1 MPYRPL
7 ADESGQIHVCAHRGH
22 SVGAPENTLPALVA
36 AAERGATVCEIDV
49 VLTRDEEI
57 VLMHDEVLDR
67 TTNGRGLVADYD
79 LAALRRLDAGSWFDT
94 SFAGTP
100 VPTLAEALVM
110 ARANDMGLLVEIKER
125 RRAGR
130 MIERLGDVLTATR
143 SLDDVLVISFDH
155 PFLLQARKR
164 IPGARTELIT
174 HARHIDPAGM
184 ASRAGAASVAI
195 EWDMFNPEDARTLHH
210 AGIAVRVTMPRPE
223 RILLRKRYGLD
234 DQVAVAEALSSG
246 LIDAL
251 AGDDTDVIASLVRDS
266 AITGAIAPPAC

>member
-1 MPYRPL
+1 LPYRPL
-7 ADESGQIHVCAHRGH
+7 ARESGQIHVCAHRGH
-22 SVGAPENTLPALVA
+22 SAGAPENTLPALLA

-79 LAALRRLDAGSWFDT
+79 LAALRRLDAGSWFAA

-100 VPTLAEALVM
+100 VPTLAEALVT

-125 RRAGR
+125 RRADR
-130 MIERLGDVLTATR
+130 MIERLAEVLAAAR
-143 SLDDVLVISFDH
+143 SLDEVLVISFDH
-155 PFLLQARKR
+155 PSLVHARRR

-174 HARHIDPAGM
+174 HARHLDPAGM
-184 ASRAGAASVAI
+184 ATRAGAASVAI
-195 EWDMFNPEDARTLHH
+195 EWDMFSPEDARRLHD
-210 AGIAVRVTMPRPE
+210 AGIGVRVSMPRPE
-223 RILLRKRYGLD
+223 RMLLRQRYGLD
-234 DQVAVAEALSSG
+234 DQAAIAEALSSG

-251 AGDDTDVIASLVRDS
+251 AGDDTDVVASLVRDS
-266 AITGAIAPPAC
+266 VST